1 MVFNVERTTLN
12 SLELI
17 FLLMNNILVRL
28 SIPLFNLTEIS
39 DYSSYLFVAIEKY
52 FKITDGL
59 SDVKDEYN
67 DFRNNVENF
76 VSKITV
82 FSCIEI

>member
-1 MVFNVERTTLN
+1 M
-12 SLELI
+12 S
-17 FLLMNNILVRL
+17 NILVRS
-28 SIPLFNLTEIS
+28 SISLFSLTENS
-39 DYSSYLFVAIEKY
+39 DYSSYLFVVIEKY

-76 VSKITV
+76 VSIISEYITA
-82 FSCIEI
+82 

>member
-17 FLLMNNILVRL
+17 FLLMSNILVRL
-28 SIPLFNLTEIS
+28 SIPLFSLTENS
-39 DYSSYLFVAIEKY
+39 DYSSYLFVVIEKY

-76 VSKITV
+76 VSIISEYITA
-82 FSCIEI
+82 